1 MKLETERHVQATRRK
16 LALLEKHFE
25 ELQSKPMPN
34 EYVREVTLRSLKQF
48 INQLKEE
55 IALYDCHAIAGAK
68 NG

>member
-1 MKLETERHVQATRRK
+1 MKLETERQVRATRRK
-16 LALLEKHFE
+16 LALLERHFE
-25 ELQSKPMPN
+25 ELQNKPVQN

-55 IALYDCHAIAGAK
+55 IALFDCHAIAGAR